1 MATLWRRAK
10 VYLGLED
17 EDEYYEYDYDDYGDE
32 PAEASPREPVRAVD
46 PEPAVRPVRDRR
58 ERNERHERH
67 ERHEKRP
74 ERVERVPARG
84 DEREQPT
91 VRPLRNDDV
100 AVVAGGGSAV
110 TPRPQGIRTVSASAR
125 VHIVEPAGFND
136 AQEVGERLKG
146 NQPVILNLQGLPR
159 DLQRRLIDF
168 SSGLAFAL
176 GGAMARVADQVFLL
190 TPTDVEVSQEEK
202 ERLQARGLYTG

>member
-1 MATLWRRAK
+1 MATLWRKAK

-17 EDEYYEYDYDDYGDE
+17 EDEYYEYDYDDYGEE
-32 PAEASPREPVRAVD
+32 PAAVSPREPVQRGE
-46 PEPAVRPVRDRR
+46 PEPAVRPVR
-58 ERNERHERH
+58 ERHDRPER
-67 ERHEKRP
+67 RP
-74 ERVERVPARG
+74 ERVERVSARAG
-84 DEREQPT
+84 DRDQPT
-91 VRPLRNDDV
+91 VRPLRNEEV
-100 AVVAGGGSAV
+100 TAVSSSGVAV

-202 ERLQARGLYTG
+202 ERLQARGLYSG